1 MASLEEEKIQI
12 IKCKMSIYCN
22 VNIEFYPQ
30 ILLTNVAQ
38 ELRKHQQKIS
48 TDFMKCLM
56 NLTKV
61 GFPLSMKV
69 SSTK

>member
-1 MASLEEEKIQI
+1 MASLEEEGKI

-22 VNIEFYPQ
+22 VKIHFYSQ

-38 ELRKHQQKIS
+38 ELRKHQLKIS
-48 TDFMKCLM
+48 TDFMKCQM